1 MNSFADHF
9 QQSYVQSQS
18 SPLSTVTFSSV
29 LCLSKFEEDVFK
41 VLQKIKSKFISG
53 PDVVPAFILN
63 DCANAFAYPLTILF
77 NLSLKLSIY
86 PSLWKRSVIRPI
98 FKNGD
103 RTLIEKY
110 RPISLMC
117 NFSKVYE
124 ILLYDIICYC
134 RPYISSFQHG
144 FYKGRSIDINLC
156 CFTQFVAE
164 SLNAESQVDVIFTDI
179 SKAFDRLDHF
189 ILLDKLNKFG
199 LADSLIN
206 LLSSYLIGRS
216 QSVTCSNVSSV
227 NINVSSGVPQGTVL
241 GPLLFIIFIND
252 ISENIES
259 SCLLYTND
267 MKLFRRVNCVSDY
280 LKLQNDLN
288 LVSD

>member
-1 MNSFADHF
+1 MKADGRASGPSEQFISNTNYIKNIEDNIGKNPSKFWSHIRLLRNENSIPGIMSYKGDELTDLKSIVNSFADHF

-18 SPLSTVTFSSV
+18 SPLSTVTSSSV
-29 LCLSKFEEDVFK
+29 LCISKFEEEDVFK
-41 VLQKIKSKFISG
+41 ALRKIKSKFTSG
-53 PDVVPAFILN
+53 PDGVPAFILN

-144 FYKGRSIDINLC
+144 FYKGRSIDTNLC

-164 SLNAESQVDVIFTDI
+164 SLNAEV
-179 SKAFDRLDHF
+179 RLMLF
-189 ILLDKLNKFG
+189 LQTFQKRLTG
-199 LADSLIN
+199 WTT
-206 LLSSYLIGRS
+206 SY
-216 QSVTCSNVSSV
+216 
-227 NINVSSGVPQGTVL
+227 
-241 GPLLFIIFIND
+241 
-252 ISENIES
+252 
-259 SCLLYTND
+259 CLT
-267 MKLFRRVNCVSDY
+267 S
-280 LKLQNDLN
+280 
-288 LVSD
+288 